1 MIIQLQELFS
11 NIKEEI
17 LINNNVIFSNELIK
31 KSDINSLENV
41 KVNGKIYKDSY
52 EELIL
57 DVTVKGDMHVNDS
70 ISLDDIIYKFNIKIE
85 ENIEEILEKNQN
97 SIDILPILWQ
107 NIVLEA
113 PLRYTKVKD
122 LSKYSGDGWK
132 LLSEDEIKSNNPFY
146 ELMEK
151 FKEE

>member
-1 MIIQLQELFS
+1 MIIKLEELFA
-11 NIKEEI
+11 NIKQEI
-17 LINNNVIFSNELIK
+17 IINEDVVIPDDMVK
-31 KSDINSLENV
+31 KSDINSLEKV
-41 KVNGKIYKDSY
+41 KVYGSIYKDSSD
-52 EELIL
+52 ELVMNVNVI
-57 DVTVKGDMHVNDS
+57 GDMHVDDS
-70 ISLDDIIYKFNIKIE
+70 ISLEDIIYKFDIKIE
-85 ENIEEILEKNQN
+85 ENIEENLENNKN

-132 LLSEDEIKSNNPFY
+132 LLSEDEIRNNNPFY
-146 ELMEK
+146 DLMEK